1 MLVFEH
7 PLAQRILAQ
16 RSDLLPKAYEALFI
30 YADSPNDQIGSSSP
44 IDIYATHL
52 FRAASYPNR
61 CEESYYLKALK
72 LALRSVGS
80 WGG

>member
-1 MLVFEH
+1 VLVFEH

-16 RSDLLPKAYEALFI
+16 RSYPLPTAYEALFI

-52 FRAASYPNR
+52 SAQPLIQPLRGAIRSEGAQIGFAQ
-61 CEESYYLKALK
+61 
-72 LALRSVGS
+72 RSVMGR
-80 WGG
+80 